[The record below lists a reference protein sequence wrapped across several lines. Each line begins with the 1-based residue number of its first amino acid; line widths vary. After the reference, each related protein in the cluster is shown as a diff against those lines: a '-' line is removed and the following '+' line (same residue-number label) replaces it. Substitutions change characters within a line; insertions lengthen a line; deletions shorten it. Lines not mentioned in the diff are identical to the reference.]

1 MAVSANS
8 RMDLI
13 AKLLVYIKPM
23 EDKKKELE
31 DKAKKD
37 IEEIV
42 EQNAQEV
49 SEKRE
54 KQKEILQ
61 FLKNIGFD
69 LLPKDATDYVIARI
83 KE

>member
-1 MAVSANS
+1 
-8 RMDLI
+8 
-13 AKLLVYIKPM
+13 
-23 EDKKKELE
+23 
-31 DKAKKD
+31 
-37 IEEIV
+37 V

-61 FLKNIGFD
+61 FLKKIGFD
-69 LLPKDATDYVIARI
+69 LIPQEATDYVIARI